1 MKGLMKPKRISMSSP
16 SKISKKVILLGH
28 FGVGKTSLVRKF
40 VHAKF
45 SDEYLTT
52 IGVKVD
58 KKVIEISNDTVTM
71 IIWDIEGGAV
81 QSKLPQSYFMGA
93 HGIVYVFDLLRP
105 STYQT
110 IEQELEYFRDL
121 LPKAS
126 LQIIGNKKDLLDDY
140 DLEQFHK
147 EFNGHYD
154 HLSSAKTGENV
165 EEMFASLGT
174 LMLMP
179 KK

>member
-1 MKGLMKPKRISMSSP
+1 MSSS

-28 FGVGKTSLVRKF
+28 FGVGKTSLVRRF

-45 SDEYLTT
+45 SEEYLTT

-58 KKVIEISNDTVTM
+58 KKVIEISNDVLTM

-93 HGIVYVFDLLRP
+93 HGIIYVFDLLRP
-105 STYQT
+105 STYQS
-110 IEQELEYFRDL
+110 IEEELKYFRDL

-140 DLEQFHK
+140 DMERFQEDFS
-147 EFNGHYD
+147 GHYD
-154 HLSSAKTGENV
+154 YLSSAKTGENV
-165 EEMFASLGT
+165 EEMFANLGL
-174 LMLMP
+174 LMLQ
-179 KK
+179 K